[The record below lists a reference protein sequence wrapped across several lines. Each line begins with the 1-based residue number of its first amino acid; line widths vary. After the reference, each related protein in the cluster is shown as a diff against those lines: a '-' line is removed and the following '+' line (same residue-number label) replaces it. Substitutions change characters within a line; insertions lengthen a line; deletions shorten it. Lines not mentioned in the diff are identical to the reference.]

1 MLCKRCMVVMK
12 SGVAYEQKNNHDKK
26 KLIRKKFKRCPK
38 CNDKVYLNNMDF
50 REVLIE
56 SSRSS
61 RR

>member
-1 MLCKRCMVVMK
+1 MVVMK